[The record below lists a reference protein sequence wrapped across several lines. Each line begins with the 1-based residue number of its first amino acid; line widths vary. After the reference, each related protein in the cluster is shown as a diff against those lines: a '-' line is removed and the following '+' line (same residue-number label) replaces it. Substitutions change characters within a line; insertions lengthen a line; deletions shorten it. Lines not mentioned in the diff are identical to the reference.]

1 MMLFCAVKKKTLKS
15 KYLSFGM
22 QEDLPKPK
30 PNLNIEEWKKIEY

>member
-1 MMLFCAVKKKTLKS
+1 MMLFCAVKKTLKS

-30 PNLNIEEWKKIEY
+30 LNLNIKEWKKIEY